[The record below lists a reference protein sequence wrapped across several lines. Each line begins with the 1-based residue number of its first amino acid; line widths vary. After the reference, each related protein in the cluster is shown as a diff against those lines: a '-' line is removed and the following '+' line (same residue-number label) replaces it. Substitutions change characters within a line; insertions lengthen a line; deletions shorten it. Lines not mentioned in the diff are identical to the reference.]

1 MKSDFGEKQQRAQT
15 NLWVPNAKIMLS
27 VGSLRENRNSRPA
40 NQIWTNSI
48 PFHSCFIQLVALR
61 CEPNMFAVKIPI
73 TLWTLQPLIFP
84 HRKFPLLVL
93 YFRWL
98 QSASNIWDEL
108 ANWRQSNTCWCKQ
121 NTFSS
126 TSCLQ
131 WNYRSLFAA
140 WGSTMTWKL
149 ISGSSKYF
157 QCNYLKIRCELKT
170 EIVKHSPAAS
180 TIEFCRCI
188 EPSCATP
195 SSLRISIRNR
205 LIDILPSRG
214 LPFRFV
220 SISFDGLAS

>member
-1 MKSDFGEKQQRAQT
+1 
-15 NLWVPNAKIMLS
+15 MLS

-48 PFHSCFIQLVALR
+48 PFHSCFCSTCCSAMRIEHVCGQNPHYPL
-61 CEPNMFAVKIPI
+61 
-73 TLWTLQPLIFP
+73 TLQPLIFP

-98 QSASNIWDEL
+98 HSASNIWDEL

-140 WGSTMTWKL
+140 WGSAITWKL

-157 QCNYLKIRCELKT
+157 QCNYLKILCELKT

-195 SSLRISIRNR
+195 SSLRILIRNR